1 MLIVLRLLIFAVLVL
16 VLWKIVALVINHR
29 KQKPAGE
36 LKCVT
41 CRHCDLIDR
50 DGVMC
55 RYGDSVTLKTIAHV
69 HMCMDYEP
77 DPARLGRG

>member
-1 MLIVLRLLIFAVLVL
+1 MLIVLRLLMFGILAL
-16 VLWKIVALVINHR
+16 VLWKVGVLFLRYR
-29 KQKPAGE
+29 KKQSGGE

-41 CRHCDLIDR
+41 CRNCELIDR

-69 HMCMDYEP
+69 HMCMDYDV
-77 DPARLGRG
+77 DPARIGRR

>member
-1 MLIVLRLLIFAVLVL
+1 MLLVLRLLLFGILALVLWKVAVLVL
-16 VLWKIVALVINHR
+16 RYK
-29 KQKPAGE
+29 KKKPSGE

-41 CRHCDLIDR
+41 CRHCELIDR

-69 HMCMDYEP
+69 HMCMDY
-77 DPARLGRG
+77 DVDTKRIGRR